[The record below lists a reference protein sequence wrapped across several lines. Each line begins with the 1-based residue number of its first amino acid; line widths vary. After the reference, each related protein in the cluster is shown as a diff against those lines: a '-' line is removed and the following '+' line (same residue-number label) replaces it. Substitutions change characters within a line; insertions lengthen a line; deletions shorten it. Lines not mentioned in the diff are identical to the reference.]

1 MPSRTRGP
9 LHGHRAMIGT
19 IPRSI
24 SGTGPASFPVCS
36 MFSIHPYTPT
46 DRPAWDE
53 FVRRSRNGVF
63 LFERAYMDYHAD
75 RFEDASVIIR
85 SGNGQG
91 RIVAVLPAHRKRPAD
106 GKGSGDGAAAEG
118 DICISHGGLT
128 FGGLVMD
135 AKLGGEHVPALM
147 QQLAGWLKEQGF
159 AALHYR
165 ATPHIY
171 HRLPSEDDLYALHR
185 LGARVSQVLFS
196 STLDLERPSPAS
208 SQKNRALNIAARHG
222 ITVAPCT
229 WADYWPLLA
238 STLQRRHGV
247 EPVHSLAEIGRL
259 AASFPQLE
267 VLGGWGPADAR
278 GRRTLHA
285 GIVLFHYDGV
295 THTQYLASAPEG
307 FESRAQHAVLEQAIG
322 DARRRGQRWFS
333 FGTCTTEGGAV
344 LNEGLVRHKEMFGA
358 RTTILQTLV
367 LDLTH

>member
-19 IPRSI
+19 IPRSAY
-24 SGTGPASFPVCS
+24 GTGPASFPVCS

-46 DRPAWDE
+46 DRPAWDD

-85 SGNGQG
+85 SNNGQG

-106 GKGSGDGAAAEG
+106 GKGSGDGASAEG

-135 AKLGGEHVPALM
+135 PKLGGEHVPALM

-159 AALHYR
+159 ASLHYR

-196 STLDLERPSPAS
+196 STLDLERPSSAS
-208 SQKNRALNIAARHG
+208 SQKNRARICSCGYR
-222 ITVAPCT
+222 
-229 WADYWPLLA
+229 
-238 STLQRRHGV
+238 
-247 EPVHSLAEIGRL
+247 
-259 AASFPQLE
+259 
-267 VLGGWGPADAR
+267 
-278 GRRTLHA
+278 
-285 GIVLFHYDGV
+285 
-295 THTQYLASAPEG
+295 
-307 FESRAQHAVLEQAIG
+307 
-322 DARRRGQRWFS
+322 
-333 FGTCTTEGGAV
+333 
-344 LNEGLVRHKEMFGA
+344 
-358 RTTILQTLV
+358 
-367 LDLTH
+367 